1 VAATPSNK
9 ASDDPQILLLDEV
22 DRNMHGA
29 LAPPPTLPARPGLR
43 IRRGEEV
50 GRPDQGKTTEEATP
64 GSAWGRPV
72 VGSLVVRVSVLT
84 LPFLGLLSRISDL
97 LEPTPAHKD
106 AVLSACRLLHSVAR
120 NLLAD
125 EANAIETDE
134 LVAPLF
140 PIRPIFYCFSKI
152 ELPMS

>member
-72 VGSLVVRVSVLT
+72 VGT
-84 LPFLGLLSRISDL
+84 SDL